1 MAAAM
6 AHYSNIDASH
16 NAFRDEGGSLTAD
29 LVALFKHLLDL
40 GVDGDEHVVVGGHLL
55 VAVVLLPLGPHS
67 EMGAADCEDDINEP
81 LAREL

>member
-55 VAVVLLPLGPHS
+55 VAVVLLSLGPRPKVV
-67 EMGAADCEDDINEP
+67 AADCEDDVDDP
-81 LAREL
+81 LTREL